1 MLSKLANLAG
11 FLGAA
16 VIGGGIVAWVGN
28 HGGSHPVPG
37 GPGAGGQAPYA
48 MVPTVPMVE
57 VGRMPSAA
65 RLKLGGYVEPRTT
78 VRLAAQAP
86 GRVVYL
92 AGQEGERVAAGQT
105 VVGLDADGL
114 GPEYR
119 AAWAAL
125 AGDMAAQQNAQTQL
139 YQQLYGPR
147 SSPMGG
153 PGYDA
158 YEKMFTPFY
167 NMAQGLFGNMMPGL
181 GGANSPFGA
190 LGPMMT
196 QAQQQRGPA
205 AVNAAR
211 ADYERQQ
218 AGLVASQ
225 ARIDGLDQRLRD
237 RRSVAP
243 TASVLM
249 TRHVRVGDVVQPGQP
264 LADLA
269 DVDQLDVRL
278 EVPTNLVAQLKVGD
292 QVPVSLANVNLWAPI
307 TQIFPAADRAQRTV
321 SVKLALPA
329 GSPAAP
335 GMYALAWIA
344 QATGNGPSASAPAV
358 PVEAIVHR
366 GSQPMAFV
374 VDGSGR
380 AEMRILRL
388 GDVTGDR
395 VAVLSGLAPG
405 ERVVARPAPNL
416 KSGDTIFAGR
426 P

>member
-11 FLGAA
+11 FMGAA

-28 HGGSHPVPG
+28 HGGSHPAPNG
-37 GPGAGGQAPYA
+37 SGAGAYAPAA

-65 RLKLGGYVEPRTT
+65 RLKLGGYVEPRAT

-86 GRVVYL
+86 GRVVYV
-92 AGQEGERVAAGQT
+92 AGQEGERVSAGQT

-139 YQQLYGPR
+139 YQQLHGPR

-158 YEKMFTPFY
+158 YEKMVTPFY
-167 NMAQGLFGNMMPGL
+167 NMAQGLFGNMMPGF
-181 GGANSPFGA
+181 GGANSPFGS
-190 LGPMMT
+190 LGPLMT

-205 AVNAAR
+205 AINNAR

-243 TASVLM
+243 SAGVLM

-292 QVPVSLANVNLWAPI
+292 QVPVSLANANLWAPI
-307 TQIFPAADRAQRTV
+307 TQIYPAADRAQRTV

-344 QATGNGPSASAPAV
+344 QASGNGPSASAPAV
-358 PVEAIVHR
+358 PTEAVVHR

>member
-1 MLSKLANLAG
+1 MLSKLVNFAG
-11 FLGAA
+11 FLAA
-16 VIGGGIVAWVGN
+16 AAIGGGIVAWVGN
-28 HGGSHPVPG
+28 HGAPRPAPG
-37 GPGAGGQAPYA
+37 GHGAGVPAQPV
-48 MVPTVPMVE
+48 VPTVPLVE
-57 VGRMPSAA
+57 VGRMPAAA
-65 RLKLGGYVEPRTT
+65 RLKLGGYVEPRNTA
-78 VRLAAQAP
+78 RLTAQAP
-86 GRVVYL
+86 GRVVYV
-92 AGQEGERVAAGQT
+92 AGQEGDRVSAGQL
-105 VVGLDADGL
+105 VVGLDADAL
-114 GPEYR
+114 APEYR
-119 AAWAAL
+119 SAWAAL

-139 YQQLYGPR
+139 YQGINGPR
-147 SSPMGG
+147 NATMGG

-167 NMAQGLFGNMMPGL
+167 NMAQGFFGSMMPGL
-181 GGANSPFGA
+181 GGANSPFGS

-196 QAQQQRGPA
+196 QAQQQRSWSA
-205 AVNAAR
+205 LNNLR

-237 RRSVAP
+237 RRSLAP
-243 TASVLM
+243 YGAVLM

-278 EVPTNLVAQLKVGD
+278 EVPTNLVAQVKPGD
-292 QVPVSLANVNLWAPI
+292 MVPISLANMNLWAPI
-307 TQIFPAADRAQRTV
+307 TQIHPAADRAQRTV

-329 GSPAAP
+329 GAPAAP
-335 GMYALAWIA
+335 GMYALAWIN
-344 QATGNGPSASAPAV
+344 QASGNGPSASAPAV
-358 PVEAIVHR
+358 PVEAVVHR
-366 GSQPMAFV
+366 GSQPLAFV
-374 VDGSGR
+374 VDGNGR

-395 VAVLSGLAPG
+395 VAVLSGLVPG